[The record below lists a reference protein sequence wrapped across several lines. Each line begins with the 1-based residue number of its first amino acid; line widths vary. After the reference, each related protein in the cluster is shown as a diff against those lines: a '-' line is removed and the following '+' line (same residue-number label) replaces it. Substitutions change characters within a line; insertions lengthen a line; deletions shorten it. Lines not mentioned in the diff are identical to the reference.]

1 MRALPSVSKSAG
13 FSKLDYSRSRHHL
26 PTHMTDLAAAAA
38 ASPATTAP
46 AAVSL
51 RRLDA
56 LPPSAV
62 DAAHRIEAASYPDD
76 EAASLQSLTY
86 RRDNA
91 G

>member
-1 MRALPSVSKSAG
+1 MA
-13 FSKLDYSRSRHHL
+13 
-26 PTHMTDLAAAAA
+26 DLAAAAA

-56 LPPSAV
+56 LSSSAV